1 MRYKLLKSEIK
12 AEPFVKWAG
21 GKTQLL
27 KEYRR
32 LYPEKFN
39 TYYEPF
45 LGGGA
50 VFFDLY
56 SLKKVEKAVLSDI
69 NKDLMNL
76 WAAIKENVDELI
88 SLLEDL
94 QKHVDDKA
102 YYYRVRNEFN
112 SIKLDDDFI
121 DKPNIRKAALFL
133 YLNKTCYNGLYR
145 VNSEGKFNV
154 PFGRYKNPRIY
165 DEKNLRLVHDILK
178 DDKKIILLCV
188 DFEKAV
194 KDADREDFIYF
205 DPPYQPISETA
216 SFTEYTPGG
225 FGYKE
230 QVRLSKVFKR
240 LTDKGCYVILSNSN
254 KEEALRPLYEPYF
267 EKGYVIEVEAS
278 RSISCIG
285 SKRGPVKELVI
296 LNYPLPKPQGI

>member
-1 MRYKLLKSEIK
+1 MLKSAPTK

-21 GKTQLL
+21 GKSQLL
-27 KEYRR
+27 KDYRK
-32 LYPEKFN
+32 LYPDKFD

-45 LGGGA
+45 LGSGA

-56 SLKKVEKAVLSDI
+56 SLNKIKKAVLSDI

-76 WAAIKENVDELI
+76 WAAIKENVHELL
-88 SLLEDL
+88 SMLEEL
-94 QKHVDDKA
+94 QKHVNDRD
-102 YYYRVRNEFN
+102 YYYRVRKEFN
-112 SIKLDDDFI
+112 SIKLHEDFI
-121 DKPNIRKAALFL
+121 NKPDIRKAALFL

-145 VNSEGKFNV
+145 VNSKGEFNV

-165 DEKNLRLVHDILK
+165 NEENLLAVHKILK
-178 DDKKIILLCV
+178 DDNKIILLCK
-188 DFEKAV
+188 DFQEAV
-194 KDADREDFIYF
+194 KDAGEGDFIYF

-230 QVRLSKVFKR
+230 QVRLSRVFKELDER
-240 LTDKGCYVILSNSN
+240 GCYVMLSNSN
-254 KEEALRPLYEPYF
+254 KEEVLRPLYEPYF
-267 EKGYVIEVEAS
+267 ERGYVIEVEAS

-285 SKRGPVKELVI
+285 NKRGPVKELVI
-296 LNYPLPKPQGI
+296 LNYPPPRL

>member
-1 MRYKLLKSEIK
+1 MK

-27 KEYRR
+27 KEYRK
-32 LYPEKFN
+32 LYPKKFN

-56 SLKKVEKAVLSDI
+56 SVRGMEKAVLSDI

-76 WAAIKENVDELI
+76 WAAIKEDVDDLI

-102 YYYRVRNEFN
+102 YYYERRSEFN
-112 SIKLDDDFI
+112 KIKLDDDFI
-121 DKPNIRKAALFL
+121 TKPNIRKAALFL

-145 VNSEGKFNV
+145 VNSKGEFNV
-154 PFGRYKNPRIY
+154 PFGRYKNPHIY
-165 DEKNLRLVHDILK
+165 DEKNLLAVHNILK
-178 DDKKIILLCV
+178 DDKIILLCT
-188 DFEKAV
+188 DFEEAV
-194 KDADREDFIYF
+194 KDADKNDFIYF
-205 DPPYQPISETA
+205 DPPYQPMSKTA

-225 FGYKE
+225 FGYRE
-230 QVRLSKVFKR
+230 QIRLSRVFKHLDDR
-240 LTDKGCYVILSNSN
+240 GCYVMLSNSN
-254 KEEALRPLYEPYF
+254 KEEVLRPLYEPYF
-267 EKGYVIEVEAS
+267 EEGYAVEVQAS
-278 RSISCIG
+278 RSISCVG

-296 LNYPLPKPQGI
+296 LNYPPPDA